1 LIDQSLQLS
10 DEDAAAAF
18 HPRLRNETLSKSI
31 FSFSQPALSA
41 SQPSNLWRHIVLYTR
56 LSPLVAALLLVWSSA
71 NAADTLLGEIAVRS
85 GKTTGIKPVFRDEI
99 IATES
104 VSARELEKTG
114 ATTLTEALD
123 KRPGITVQTECSICN
138 VRNVVLNNL
147 PGRYTTLL
155 VDGIPIF
162 SSVSSAY
169 GLDSV
174 SLGGLER
181 IEISRGAGT
190 SLIAP
195 EALAGSVNIV
205 TRRPNKDEFMA
216 SQQFGSYGQMN
227 TELFGAKAFS
237 GGAITANF
245 NHNQHDTVDGD
256 GNKVSEYTGYK
267 RNLGGVGF
275 FVDDI
280 AGFKLKGRFDS
291 VDEKRMG
298 GAMGTDYSGVK
309 ADGGGN
315 PFDWSKGKHGSPSS
329 AGWIDPSTGLIV
341 PYNDG
346 RAGMS
351 EIIFTD
357 RQQFISSATRR
368 LGEGSLRFSFGYAR
382 HKQDSF
388 YEKAL
393 YKADQTQYY
402 VEASTQQPIGETL
415 LTGGLNY
422 RYEDLSS
429 IGTDASGVPN
439 NGIDNYKYR
448 TPGVFLQA
456 YHAFFNGL
464 LEVNGSVRYDNHNVF
479 GGIASPRLNVLLNH
493 THELNSRFALGRGF
507 RAPTSFFEQDHGILD
522 TSRIVRQ
529 VDKAEI
535 SDNASYTL
543 SYAGDRLAVASS
555 LNYNRIKNMALL
567 DSGATDPVTGKA
579 ITLFTSADTPVTV
592 SGGDITATYKWTP
605 QLEATVAAERFRY
618 DFSEPG
624 TLAFA
629 RPETRAYLRLDYE
642 WGPWTGMVRG
652 TWTGPQ
658 DLAKFYDYANNQRYN
673 FDGTK
678 KMDKSPSFWTVDL
691 RGEYRI
697 NRQWSAYLGAD
708 NVFDFKQSDKES
720 MLWVDGSGAIDVTHI
735 WGPNRGRFV
744 YAGVKFA
751 L

>member
-1 LIDQSLQLS
+1 MKRFRKSPIL
-10 DEDAAAAF
+10 AAILLASSAPSF
-18 HPRLRNETLSKSI
+18 ADKTLSEVTVNSGKSI
-31 FSFSQPALSA
+31 GS
-41 SQPSNLWRHIVLYTR
+41 
-56 LSPLVAALLLVWSSA
+56 
-71 NAADTLLGEIAVRS
+71 
-85 GKTTGIKPVFRDEI
+85 KPKLRDEI
-99 IATES
+99 VATES
-104 VSARELEKTG
+104 IGARELEKTG

-123 KRPGITVQTECSICN
+123 KRPGISVQTECSICN

-155 VDGIPIF
+155 IDGIPIF

-181 IEISRGAGT
+181 IDISRGAGT

-205 TRRPNKDEFMA
+205 TRRPLKDELLIN
-216 SQQFGSYGQMN
+216 QQFGSYGHMN
-227 TELFGAKAFS
+227 TELFGAKTFN
-237 GGAITANF
+237 GGALTGNF
-245 NHNQHDTVDGD
+245 SHNRHDTVDGD
-256 GNKVSEYTGYK
+256 GNGVSEYTGYQ
-267 RNLGGVGF
+267 RNLGGIGF

-280 AGFKLKGRFDS
+280 AGFKLKGRFDV

-309 ADGGGN
+309 ADGSGN
-315 PFDWSKGKHGSPSS
+315 PFDWSKGKNGSPDPRGWVTPDGSGTDTLS
-329 AGWIDPSTGLIV
+329 NGQAGAF
-341 PYNDG
+341 YNDG

-357 RQQFISSATRR
+357 RQQFISSATRK
-368 LGEGSLRFSFGYAR
+368 LGEGSLRFAVGYAK

-388 YEKAL
+388 YEKAI

-402 VEASTQQPIGETL
+402 LEASTQQPIGQTL
-415 LTGGLNY
+415 VTAGFNY

-439 NGIDNYKYR
+439 DGIDNYKYR

-456 YHAFFNGL
+456 YRAFFEGNV
-464 LEVNGSVRYDNHNVF
+464 EVNGSVRYDDHNVF
-479 GGIASPRLNVLLNH
+479 GGITSPRLNVLLNH
-493 THELNSRFALGRGF
+493 THEVNSRFAVGRGF

-529 VDKAEI
+529 IDKAEI

-543 SYAGDRLAVASS
+543 SFAGDRLAVASS

-567 DSGATDPVTGKA
+567 DSGATDPVTGDA
-579 ITLFTSADTPVTV
+579 ITLFTSAQKPVTIT
-592 SGGDITATYKWTP
+592 GGDITATYKLTP
-605 QLEATVAAERFRY
+605 QLEATVAAERFNY
-618 DFSEPG
+618 NFSEAG

-642 WGPWTGMVRG
+642 SGPWTGMLRG
-652 TWTGPQ
+652 TWTGQ
-658 DLAKFYDYANNQRYN
+658 DR
-673 FDGTK
+673 
-678 KMDKSPSFWTVDL
+678 KSV
-691 RGEYRI
+691 
-697 NRQWSAYLGAD
+697 
-708 NVFDFKQSDKES
+708 V
-720 MLWVDGSGAIDVTHI
+720 
-735 WGPNRGRFV
+735 
-744 YAGVKFA
+744 
-751 L
+751 